1 MDAYISTTAR
11 TPRGKGREGG
21 SLSALRPIDLVTQLL
36 HALPERG
43 GFDPA
48 DIEDV
53 LLGCVTQT
61 GEQGADLAR
70 IAALYAG
77 WPDQVSGATI
87 NRFCASGL
95 DAVQLAAAK
104 VHSGMEAAVVAGG
117 VESMSRVP
125 IYSDEGPWFADR
137 DVAKKTGFVQMG
149 FAADLIATQEGI
161 GRDDLDAYA
170 ARSHQ
175 RAAAAHA
182 QGRFTSL
189 VPALDADGAVALDHD
204 ELVRPGQTAEKLA
217 RFDPIFADE
226 RSSKTALAKYTDLD
240 GVTPLHHVGC
250 SPGLADGAA
259 LALVTSRLGA
269 DALGVTPRARV
280 LSYANMSVE
289 PIRMLHA
296 CIDASRLAMTRA
308 GLTSSDLDV
317 VEVNEAFAATAIAT
331 QRALEIDGER
341 YNPNGGVLAMGHAM
355 GATGAILLMTALD
368 ELERR
373 DADLA
378 LVAISG
384 GAGLGSAMII
394 ERC

>member
-21 SLSALRPIDLVTQLL
+21 ALSALRPIDLVATLL
-36 HALPERG
+36 RALPERG
-43 GFDPA
+43 DAFDPA
-48 DIEDV
+48 LVDDL

-61 GEQGADLAR
+61 REQGADLAR
-70 IAALYAG
+70 IAALYAD
-77 WPDQVSGATI
+77 WPDAVSGATL

-95 DAVQLAAAK
+95 DALQLAAAK
-104 VHSGMEAAVVAGG
+104 VHSGMERAVVAGG

-125 IYSDEGPWFADR
+125 IYADKGPWFADP
-137 DVAKKTGFVQMG
+137 DVARKTGFVQMG

-161 GRDDLDAYA
+161 TRDELDAYA
-170 ARSHQ
+170 SRSHQ
-175 RAAAAHA
+175 RAATAHDE
-182 QGRFTSL
+182 GRFTSML
-189 VPALDADGAVALDHD
+189 PITQGDATLDRD
-204 ELVRPGQTAEKLA
+204 ELVRPGTTPEKLA
-217 RFDPIFADE
+217 RFAPIFGDE
-226 RSSKTALAKYTDLD
+226 ASSAIAIAKYEDLKEINN
-240 GVTPLHHVGC
+240 LHHIGC

-259 LALVTSRLGA
+259 LALVTSRKGA
-269 DALGVTPRARV
+269 DALGVRPRARV
-280 LSYANMSVE
+280 LAYANTSVE
-289 PIRMLHA
+289 PIRMLDA
-296 CIDASRLAMTRA
+296 CIGASELAMQRA
-308 GLTSSDLDV
+308 NLTAADLDV

-331 QRALEIDGER
+331 RRALGIDAER

-355 GATGAILLMTALD
+355 GATGAILVMTALD

-384 GAGLGSAMII
+384 GAGLGSAMIL